1 MHAAT
6 MKDKGKSAKG
16 WSETSCLPFNSKYF
30 KYYHLKEK
38 RKQSL
43 LISTEILYAYFSVFN
58 SVSNRSS
65 KKMN

>member
-38 RKQSL
+38 RKKKTIVTHLNWNSL
-43 LISTEILYAYFSVFN
+43 RLFLCF
-58 SVSNRSS
+58 
-65 KKMN
+65 